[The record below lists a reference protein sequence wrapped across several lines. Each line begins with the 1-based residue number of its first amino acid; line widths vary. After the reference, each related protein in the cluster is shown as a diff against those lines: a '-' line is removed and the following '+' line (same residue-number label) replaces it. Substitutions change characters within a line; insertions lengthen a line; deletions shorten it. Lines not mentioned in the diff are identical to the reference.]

1 MREDFIALIAEARTC
16 GPYKASDGWRGVK
29 VADTKLV
36 YRLADEIER
45 LHKNKD
51 RFFDTIEWFEKVVI
65 DKDAEIERLKE
76 VMMDTW
82 GWLDKN
88 NLGTTAHGAR
98 LLKEAQ

>member
-1 MREDFIALIAEARTC
+1 MNDSMPLKDVLTLELVVGLQAKIRAKDAEI
-16 GPYKASDGWRGVK
+16 KAKD
-29 VADTKLV
+29 
-36 YRLADEIER
+36 DEIKR
-45 LHKNKD
+45 LYKNRD
-51 RFFDTIEWFEKVVI
+51 RFFNTVEWFEKVVI

-98 LLKEAQ
+98 LLKKAQ